1 MKTFKTSIVALLL
14 LAAISCKKDNSTS
27 ATVELTSDQAADMA
41 ASSLASNSG
50 GVASMTDAISA
61 NAVTVS
67 SVGGPT
73 VNSVNTNT
81 VTARWA
87 CGTTLTDSATFSG
100 TTASVTYSYF
110 AKYTR
115 TLNCNSDEAPDNIT
129 NILTYNGTFS
139 GPRIS
144 TTASGTANATIAG
157 LTQAATNF
165 VVNGEYKRTGTFTSK
180 IGNLATGNSSLDIL
194 VTNLTLSK
202 PARTIVSGTATV
214 TLTGV
219 AGKKSYSFTGNV
231 TFNGDGTATLVIAG
245 GSTYVITL
253 ATGVYV
259 KH

>member
-27 ATVELTSDQAADMA
+27 VAATVTSDQAADMA

-61 NAVTVS
+61 NAVAVT

-73 VNSVNTNT
+73 INT
-81 VTARWA
+81 VNAVSAKQA
-87 CGTTLTDSATFSG
+87 CGTTLTDSATFTG
-100 TTASVTYSYF
+100 TTSSVTFNYF
-110 AKYTR
+110 AKYTH
-115 TLNCNSDEAPDNIT
+115 TLNCNSEEQPDNIT
-129 NILTYNGTFS
+129 NTLTYNGTFS

-157 LTQAATNF
+157 LSQTATNF
-165 VVNGEYKRTGTFTSK
+165 VVNGEYKRTGTFASK